1 MIIKYIFKNFRRRK
15 VRTILMMLALM
26 ISTGLIVAMSATV
39 ESVRQSNVE
48 LIASGVG
55 RFDLQFQKKET
66 DQEPFIEVS
75 QTSQRILDASELVTA
90 VYPRIDSD
98 VEFRVN
104 QNNGS
109 GRLIALD
116 PTIDTVGFIDVV
128 EGEYTLGNEQV
139 TVLEATANFL
149 DISVGDQIE
158 VAYRFPQPRE
168 EGKTSPAGGSQRQ
181 ALGVFTVSGIVRQD
195 GVTDSGVRAGLIMSI
210 EDAQAWLGLDNRAE
224 RLIALVDPALYE
236 ERNAENAALNV
247 RNVAVAVQ
255 NELGDQYQYSLT
267 KAAILDQSAQAFLI
281 LQALINTYG
290 IMSLGVVGL
299 LVHTLVMT
307 NVQEQKREMAIL
319 RILGSERGYLFTL
332 VIGEV
337 LIVGVIGI
345 GLGVVLGQ
353 IINQYLIV
361 PFIIRTL
368 SAEGLVARLQ
378 PSVNLVSILP
388 AIISAS
394 VVLFF
399 SALRPAQEA
408 SSTKVMHAIN
418 PGVADNIQI
427 EDIANLRERRP
438 NSRFLLFG
446 FMLMFSVLMTIGL
459 SVSDT
464 FGNEVFA
471 ATVFLAAFLMMVVGV
486 GLIFFITTV
495 PFERFVLFVLN
506 SIAPRLTF
514 FARRNVSRNQAR
526 NTLISMLVLFSGVL
540 PSFLATDSAIS
551 NANIETDV
559 RLSSGADLEMQTF
572 SNFGDP
578 AFAELSRLNA
588 QFINEEL
595 PTISGLDHVVGLTYD
610 YNTQVTDSVGMRQG
624 SVSLVGVSHSLNDV
638 LFDEFI
644 IFAEGGVASLDEI
657 LVDDTAVVISE
668 GLALGLAVPL
678 GGKIQMTGQGLDH
691 VEELTV
697 VGIARRLPGFGD
709 IGRVKSQG
717 LGGSTVLISVD
728 GFKRVVSDPQVG
740 LPAADA
746 RIFDR
751 VLASV
756 APEADANQVID
767 DMSRQFGR
775 DYDFWIDSVD
785 VSLEFART
793 GRVQEQ
799 AFLLVMTLISFT
811 TAVFGVFAV
820 IYVTIYA
827 RRIEI
832 GMMKAMGT
840 RNWELTGM
848 LIVESIAMTVSAAL
862 AGIVAGGTMGYL
874 IAYMDNLTAQ
884 RPMQFAIDTTVMPF
898 IVILVVLASIL
909 GTAFSARRI
918 VKRKAVEIL
927 RM

>member
-1 MIIKYIFKNFRRRK
+1 MIIKYIIKNFRRRK

-55 RFDLQFQKKET
+55 RYDLQFQKKET

-75 QTSQRILDASELVTA
+75 QTSERILGSSESVTA
-90 VYPRIDSD
+90 VYPRIDTD
-98 VEFRVN
+98 VALRG
-104 QNNGS
+104 NGNEAT

-116 PTIDTVGFIDVV
+116 QAIDTVGFIDVV
-128 EGEYTLGNEQV
+128 EGEYTLGNRQV
-139 TVLEATANFL
+139 ALLEATATSFDL
-149 DISVGDQIE
+149 SVGDQIE
-158 VAYRFPQPRE
+158 VAYSFPQPRE
-168 EGKTSPAGGSQRQ
+168 EGKTSPAGSSQRQ
-181 ALGVFTVSGIVRQD
+181 AVDIFTISSIVRQD
-195 GVTDSGVRAGLIMSI
+195 GVTDSGVRGGLIMSLD
-210 EDAQAWLGLDNRAE
+210 DAQVWLGLDNRAE

-255 NELGDQYQYSLT
+255 NELGEQYQYSLT

-319 RILGSERGYLFTL
+319 RILGSERGYLFRL

-337 LIVGVIGI
+337 LIVGIIGI

-361 PFIIRTL
+361 PFIVRTL
-368 SAEGLVARLQ
+368 TMEGLVARLQ

-394 VVLFF
+394 AVLFF

-408 SSTKVMHAIN
+408 STTKVMHAIN

-427 EDIANLRERRP
+427 EDITNLRERRP
-438 NSRFLLFG
+438 NNRFLIFG
-446 FMLMFSVLMTIGL
+446 FMLILSVLMTIGL

-464 FGNEVFA
+464 FGNEVFS
-471 ATVFLAAFLMMVVGV
+471 ATVFLAAFLMMVLGI

-495 PFERFVLFVLN
+495 PFEKLVLFVLT
-506 SIAPRLTF
+506 SVAPRLTF

-559 RLSSGADLEMQTF
+559 RLDSGADLELQTF
-572 SNFGDP
+572 SRFGDP
-578 AFAELSRLNA
+578 AFADLSRLDG
-588 QFINEEL
+588 QFINDEL
-595 PTISGLDHVVGLTYD
+595 PAIDGLEHVVGLTYD
-610 YNTQVTDSVGMRQG
+610 YSTQVTDSVGMRQG
-624 SVSLVGVSHSLNDV
+624 SINLVGVSDSLNNV
-638 LFDEFI
+638 LFSEFI
-644 IFAEGGVASLDEI
+644 IMTAGGTASLDEI

-668 GLALGLAVPL
+668 GLALGLAIPL
-678 GGKIQMTGQGLDH
+678 GGKIQMTGEGLDH

-697 VGIARRLPGFGD
+697 VGIARRLPGFSN

-717 LGGSTVLISVD
+717 LSGSTVLISVD
-728 GFKRVVSDPQVG
+728 GFKQVTSDPQVG
-740 LPAADA
+740 LPPANA
-746 RIFDR
+746 RLFDR

-756 APEADANQVID
+756 APDADPNVVIE
-767 DMSRQFGR
+767 DMSRQFGGE
-775 DYDFWIDSVD
+775 YDFWIDSVD

-874 IAYMDNLTAQ
+874 IAYMENLTAQ

-898 IVILVVLASIL
+898 IVILVVFASIL